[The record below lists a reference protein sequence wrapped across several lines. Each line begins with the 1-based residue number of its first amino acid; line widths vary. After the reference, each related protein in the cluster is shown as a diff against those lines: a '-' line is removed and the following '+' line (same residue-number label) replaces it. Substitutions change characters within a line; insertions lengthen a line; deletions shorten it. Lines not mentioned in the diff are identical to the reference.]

1 MGAQIPVGYKKLASP
16 AQLVSSCSDSKY
28 PNIYIEILALRALEI
43 ILGAKTEIM
52 SKVIKRSNDAK
63 IKTQLKQ
70 SESGR
75 RLLRNLKKY
84 QKTNNKFQ
92 KNQQKSVLLNGMIRD
107 LSNKKDSANLSY
119 YLWFALAISGMLIVI
134 KNIKN

>member
-1 MGAQIPVGYKKLASP
+1 
-16 AQLVSSCSDSKY
+16 
-28 PNIYIEILALRALEI
+28 
-43 ILGAKTEIM
+43 
-52 SKVIKRSNDAK
+52 
-63 IKTQLKQ
+63 
-70 SESGR
+70 
-75 RLLRNLKKY
+75 LRNLKKY
-84 QKTNNKFQ
+84 QKTYNKFQ